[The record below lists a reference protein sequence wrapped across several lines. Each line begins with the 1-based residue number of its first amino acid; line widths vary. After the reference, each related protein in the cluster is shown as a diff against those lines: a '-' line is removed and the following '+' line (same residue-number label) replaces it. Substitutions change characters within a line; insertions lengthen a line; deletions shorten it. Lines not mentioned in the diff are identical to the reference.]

1 MPDSGSDLHLFR
13 SGVIMKKEKK
23 AQELLRTY
31 MRWPLIPA
39 GASVVAAF
47 CVTCADRKAGLIA
60 AAFALFI
67 TAFCAHLYLAG
78 RKNIVKALVGWS
90 VAADEL
96 QKRLSDDL
104 DVPYAFVDRQG
115 IIAWQNKA
123 MKTLVREK
131 KKNPK
136 RFQDL
141 FPQITLDEMNRIG
154 EMEDFHAE
162 LDGLKFRVRITRT
175 GEATDRI
182 FAAYLYDETE
192 LRTLQEENAS
202 MRLVAGLVYLDNYE
216 EAMESMDE
224 VRRSLLAAMIDR
236 KIVRYFDGMDAII
249 RKLEKDKYF
258 FVVERKHLKT
268 LEENH
273 FDLLEQVKTISIG
286 NEMRVTISVGIGDG
300 GETYVQCAEFARQ
313 AMELALGRGGDQ
325 AVIKNNESIQ
335 YYGGKSNSK
344 EKTTRVK
351 ARVKAH
357 AFRELIE
364 TKDRLFIMG
373 HRLLDIDALGAAIG
387 IWRIA
392 VSMNKKAHIVVSS
405 TNSSVAPMMN
415 RFRGGEYPEDLFISE
430 DQALEMLDDTA
441 VVVVVDTNRPSIV
454 EAPKLLEAA
463 KTVVVLDHHRQSS
476 DSIKNA
482 QLSYVETFASS
493 ACEMVSEIVQYISD
507 NVRIR
512 AAEADA
518 MYAGIVIDTHN
529 FQNQAGVRTFEAAAF
544 LRRNGAD
551 VTRVRKLFREKI
563 EDYRAKAEA
572 IHSAEIYRQYFAISQ
587 CPAEGLDSPTIVG
600 AQTANDLL
608 DIVGIKASIVLTEYD
623 GKIFLSA
630 RSIDEVNVQ
639 VMMEKLGGGGH
650 RTIAGA
656 QLTGVTAEEA
666 KQRVREVL
674 DEMIEK
680 GEIA

>member
-1 MPDSGSDLHLFR
+1 
-13 SGVIMKKEKK
+13 MKKEKK
-23 AQELLRTY
+23 AQELLRAY
-31 MRWPLIPA
+31 LRWPLVPA
-39 GASVVAAF
+39 ITGILAAVAIA
-47 CVTCADRKAGLIA
+47 CIDRRAGIAA
-60 AAFALFI
+60 AAFALL
-67 TAFCAHLYLAG
+67 TAVFCGHLYLSG
-78 RKNIVKALVGWS
+78 RKNIMKAMVTWS

-104 DVPYAFVDRQG
+104 DVPYAFVDRAG
-115 IIAWQNKA
+115 VFAWQNKS
-123 MKTLVREK
+123 MKTLLRERK
-131 KKNPK
+131 LNPK
-136 RFQDL
+136 RFTEL
-141 FPQITLDEMNRIG
+141 FPGISPEEMNRIG
-154 EMEDFHAE
+154 ESEDFHAE
-162 LDGLKFRVRITRT
+162 LEELRFRIRVTRT

-182 FAAYLYDETE
+182 FAVYLYDETE
-192 LRTLQEENAS
+192 LRTLQEENDS

-236 KIVRYFDGMDAII
+236 KIVRYFDGMNAII

-258 FVVERKHLKT
+258 FVIERKHLQT
-268 LEENH
+268 LEEDH

-286 NEMRVTISVGIGDG
+286 NEMRVTLSVGIGDG
-300 GETYVQCAEFARQ
+300 GENYMQCYEFARQ
-313 AMELALGRGGDQ
+313 AIDLALGRGGDQ
-325 AVIKNNESIQ
+325 AVVKNHENIQ

-364 TKDRLFIMG
+364 TKDRLLIMG
-373 HRLLDIDALGAAIG
+373 HRLLDIDALGAAVG

-392 VSMNKKAHIVVSS
+392 MSMNKKAHIVVSN

-415 RFRGGEYPEDLFISE
+415 RFKGGEYPEDMFISE
-430 DQALEMLDDTA
+430 AQALEMLDDTA

-463 KTVVVLDHHRQSS
+463 KTVVVLDHHRQAS

-512 AAEADA
+512 AVEADA

-572 IHSAEIYRQYFAISQ
+572 IHNAEIYRESFAISE

-600 AQTANDLL
+600 AQAANDLL

-623 GKIFLSA
+623 GKIYLSA

-656 QLTGVTAEEA
+656 QLTGVTPEEA
-666 KQRVREVL
+666 RQRVRDVL
-674 DEMIEK
+674 DEMTEK

>member
-1 MPDSGSDLHLFR
+1 
-13 SGVIMKKEKK
+13 MKKEKK

-31 MRWPLIPA
+31 LRWPLIPA
-39 GASVVAAF
+39 AVWIAAAVCIACVDRRAGIIAGVFALVTAAF
-47 CVTCADRKAGLIA
+47 CGH
-60 AAFALFI
+60 LF
-67 TAFCAHLYLAG
+67 LVG
-78 RKNIVKALVGWS
+78 RKNIQKAMISWS
-90 VAADEL
+90 VATDEL

-104 DVPYAFVDRQG
+104 DVPYAFVDRAG
-115 IIAWQNKA
+115 GIAWMNKA
-123 MKTLVREK
+123 MKDLLRER

-136 RFQDL
+136 RLTEL
-141 FPQITLDEMNRIG
+141 FPQISLEEMNRIG
-154 EMEDFHAE
+154 ESEDYHLE
-162 LDGLKFRVRITRT
+162 LNESRFRVRITRT

-182 FAAYLYDETE
+182 FAVYLYDETE
-192 LRTLQEENAS
+192 LRVLQEENAS

-258 FVVERKHLKT
+258 FVIERKHLKT

-286 NEMRVTISVGIGDG
+286 NEMRVTLSIGIGDG
-300 GETYVQCAEFARQ
+300 GENYMQCYEFARQ

-325 AVIKNNESIQ
+325 AVIKNHENIQ

-373 HRLLDIDALGAAIG
+373 HRLMDIDALGAAIG
-387 IWRIA
+387 TWRIA

-405 TNSSVAPMMN
+405 TNTSVAPMMN

-430 DQALEMLDDTA
+430 AQALEMLDDTS
-441 VVVVVDTNRPSIV
+441 VLVVVDTNRPSIV
-454 EAPKLLEAA
+454 EAPRLLEAA

-482 QLSYVETFASS
+482 QLSYVETYASS

-572 IHSAEIYRQYFAISQ
+572 IHNAEIYREAFAISE
-587 CPAEGLDSPTIVG
+587 CPAEGLDNPTVVG
-600 AQTANDLL
+600 AQAANDLL
-608 DIVGIKASIVLTEYD
+608 DIVGIKASIVLTEYA
-623 GKIFLSA
+623 GKIYLSA

-656 QLTGVTAEEA
+656 QLTGVTPEEA
-666 KQRVREVL
+666 RQRVREVL
-674 DEMIEK
+674 DEMTEK